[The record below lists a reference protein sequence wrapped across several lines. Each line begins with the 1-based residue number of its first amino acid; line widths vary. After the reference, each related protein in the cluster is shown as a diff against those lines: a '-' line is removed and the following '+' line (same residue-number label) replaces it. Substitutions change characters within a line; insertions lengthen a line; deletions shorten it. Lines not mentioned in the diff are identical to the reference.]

1 MKTIKILL
9 MILSICVGFLGVLN
23 ANYNT
28 MLKRFTIALTTCY
41 FEHPNIYKQVLLV
54 DYYSKNPHKINKTK
68 MFELGASIGY
78 DIVMECGDYQDE
90 ILAEMIMELEDAED
104 GAFFMEMLFEVAREI
119 RNKNLI
125 K

>member
-1 MKTIKILL
+1 MKFLLFILTL
-9 MILSICVGFLGVLN
+9 CVGFLGILGANDN
-23 ANYNT
+23 AI
-28 MLKRFTIALTTCY
+28 LKRFTIALTTCY

-90 ILAEMIMELEDAED
+90 ILAEIITELDDAED
-104 GAFFMEMLFEVAREI
+104 GAIFVEMLLEVAREI